1 MAFCVARAKR
11 DPAFCDLIF
20 RVMDFFF
27 TLFTLRSMLN
37 QSRPNKLVLAS
48 KQALKCFKVTLSSNF
63 RFLCGW
69 INWIW
74 LHLQSGKIVQ
84 VFRVMCENFSVQK
97 NRLDPLC
104 SALHVQNVHLRSGR
118 RRDLI
123 FKVTYLCFTQ
133 NMLRS
138 MLHQNSTTEILSVQ

>member
-1 MAFCVARAKR
+1 
-11 DPAFCDLIF
+11 
-20 RVMDFFF
+20 
-27 TLFTLRSMLN
+27 MLN
-37 QSRPNKLVLAS
+37 QSRPNKLVLAP

-84 VFRVMCENFSVQK
+84 VFRVMCEKLSVQK

-123 FKVTYLCFTQ
+123 FKVTYPRLPRGTLNRGAVCVR
-133 NMLRS
+133 MHLRS
-138 MLHQNSTTEILSVQ
+138 CTDVKEPGWPSESLVVQKHTDMTDT